1 MNEQYILRN
10 YSLLDLINKQ
20 IDEFTEL
27 GKRNIVLLQN
37 AATYTARELH
47 TSLAFKSIFKGRE
60 FHEFDRNK
68 VAVSEENFL
77 VLNNGQQVKCYADD
91 DNDIESLSIY
101 FADDFAD
108 KVLAGLTLD
117 DDKLLDNY
125 DHFNPQSIYF
135 FEKLYPYSDEIKLTT
150 EKIKKLKLQKQN
162 SDVAID
168 EQLHL
173 LMEHLL
179 CEHRNLKSQI
189 EKLPFAK
196 SSTRIEI
203 YRRLNRAKDYIDSC
217 YSENVTLA
225 HLAEIAC
232 MAEHHFLRHFK
243 NAFEITPHQY
253 ITQRRLEEAKQLLK
267 GTEKPVSMII
277 HMIGFECPSSFGRL
291 FKQYTSYTPIGF
303 RGLD

>member
-10 YSLLDLINKQ
+10 YSLLDLINRQ
-20 IDEFTEL
+20 IDDLADL
-27 GKRNIVLLQN
+27 GLRNIVLLQN
-37 AATYTARELH
+37 AASYTACELK
-47 TSLAFKSIFKGRE
+47 TSLTFKSIYKGRE

-68 VAVSEENFL
+68 IAVSADNFL
-77 VLNNGQQVKCYADD
+77 VLNNGQQVKFYADD
-91 DNDIESLSIY
+91 ESEIETLSIF
-101 FADDFAD
+101 FADDFAEQ
-108 KVLAGLTLD
+108 VLSSITFD

-125 DHFNPQSIYF
+125 DHFNPQSLYF
-135 FEKLYPYSDEIKLTT
+135 FEKLYPFSEEIKITT
-150 EKIKKLKLQKQN
+150 EKIRKIKLQKNN

-179 CEHRNLKSQI
+179 IEHRNLKSQI

-217 YSENVTLA
+217 FSENVTLA

-243 NAFEITPHQY
+243 NAFDITPHQY

-267 GTEKPVSMII
+267 RTEKPVSMII

-291 FKQYTSYTPIGF
+291 FKNYTSYTPIGF

>member
-10 YSLLDLINKQ
+10 YSLLDLLNKHL
-20 IDEFTEL
+20 DDLAEL

-37 AATYTARELH
+37 AATYKAREIH
-47 TSLAFKSIFKGRE
+47 TSLAFKSIIHGRE
-60 FHEFDRNK
+60 LHEFDHNK
-68 VAVSEENFL
+68 VAVTRDNFL
-77 VLNNGQQVKCYADD
+77 ILNSGQQVKTYADEEQ
-91 DNDIESLSIY
+91 NIESLSIF
-101 FADDFAD
+101 FADNFAEQ
-108 KVLAGLTLD
+108 VLSSLTFD

-135 FEKLYPYSDEIKLTT
+135 FEKLYPFSSEIQNTVAR
-150 EKIKKLKLQKQN
+150 IKKLKTQKRTN
-162 SDVAID
+162 VLAIE
-168 EQLHL
+168 EQLHQ
-173 LMEHLL
+173 LMEHLIA
-179 CEHRNLKSQI
+179 EHRHLKLNI
-189 EKLPFAK
+189 DKLPFAK

-203 YRRLNRAKDYIDSC
+203 FRRLNKAKDYIDSC
-217 YSENVTLA
+217 FSENITLA
-225 HLAEIAC
+225 HLAEISC

-243 NAFEITPHQY
+243 NAFDITPHQY

-291 FKQYTSYTPIGF
+291 FKNYTSHTPIGF